1 VAVPNPEHLLERA
14 EASLTPRPDG
24 TVRPTDI
31 RRAISD
37 SYYAAFH
44 TILIAA
50 ADAVIRPRR
59 RESGS
64 YSLAY
69 RSLDH
74 RTLRDLCI
82 TAQQSTP
89 SRKFQPH
96 IPEGGFCPA
105 IRSAARDFLFLQ
117 SQRNTADY
125 DPNFEPTPVDA
136 GSAVETARDALAG
149 WHAAPATERETFLHL
164 LLFPPR

>member
-1 VAVPNPEHLLERA
+1 MAGPNPEHLLERA
-14 EASLTPRPDG
+14 GASLVPRPDG

-59 RESGS
+59 RASGS

-74 RTLRDLCI
+74 RTVRDLCI
-82 TAQQSTP
+82 AAQQSTP
-89 SRKFQPH
+89 SRTFRPH
-96 IPEGGFCPA
+96 IPEGGFGAA
-105 IRSAARDFLFLQ
+105 IRVAAREFLALQ
-117 SQRNTADY
+117 SQRNAADY
-125 DPNFEPTPVDA
+125 DPIFEPTTSEAD
-136 GSAVETARDALAG
+136 SALATARGALAG
-149 WHAAPATERETFLHL
+149 WESAPATERETFLHL

>member
-1 VAVPNPEHLLERA
+1 VPGPNPEHLLERA
-14 EASLTPRPDG
+14 VASLTPRPDG

-44 TILIAA
+44 TILSAA
-50 ADAVIRPRR
+50 ADAVIQPRR
-59 RESGS
+59 RAFGS

-74 RTLRDLCI
+74 RTVRDLCI
-82 TAQQSTP
+82 AAQQSTP
-89 SRKFQPH
+89 SRKFRPH
-96 IPEGGFCPA
+96 IPDGGFGSG
-105 IRSAARDFLFLQ
+105 IRVAAREFLALQ
-117 SQRNTADY
+117 SQRNAADY
-125 DPNFEPTPVDA
+125 DPIFEPTA
-136 GSAVETARDALAG
+136 TEAESAVATARDALAG
-149 WHAAPATERETFLHL
+149 WKSAPAAERQTFLHL